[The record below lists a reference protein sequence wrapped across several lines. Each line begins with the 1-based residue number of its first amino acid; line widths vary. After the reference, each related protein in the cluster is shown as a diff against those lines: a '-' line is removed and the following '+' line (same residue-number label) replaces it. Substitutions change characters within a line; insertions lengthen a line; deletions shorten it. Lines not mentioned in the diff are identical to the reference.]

1 MKNLS
6 IIIPCY
12 NESDNII
19 NLFDKLSELIKLYT
33 ELQIV
38 IVENGSKDN
47 SITKI
52 KNHPLYKNNLITL
65 VEIDKNLGYG
75 HGIMSGVYKSTT
87 KYIAWCHADLQTS
100 LKDVCD
106 AFEKN
111 LDKLEKTKSIVKGK
125 RINRSIVDKF
135 FSSGMSVITSFLFKC
150 NCSSESLIISHTL
163 YLSLFTWE
171 LFNIS
176 SIVISCGDSRNGN
189 TFNNVFNPA
198 PFIPGIPS
206 DLSPSNILYNK
217 KFFELTPYSF
227 KILSSSYINFFV
239 GE

>member
-19 NLFDKLSELIKLYT
+19 NLFDKLSELIKFYT
-33 ELQIV
+33 ELEIV

-135 FSSGMSVITSFLFKC
+135 FTSGMSIITSFLFKC
-150 NCSSESLIISHTL
+150 KLTDINAQPKIFSRNFLSLLNDPPVDFSLDL
-163 YLSLFTWE
+163 YLMLKARFNDYQIIEYPLTWNKRTAGE
-171 LFNIS
+171 AKGGGSFVSKII
-176 SIVISCGDSRNGN
+176 IVIRH
-189 TFNNVFNPA
+189 
-198 PFIPGIPS
+198 
-206 DLSPSNILYNK
+206 
-217 KFFELTPYSF
+217 FFGL
-227 KILSSSYINFFV
+227 LL
-239 GE
+239 

>member
-19 NLFDKLSELIKLYT
+19 NLFDKLSELIKFYT
-33 ELQIV
+33 ELEIV

-75 HGIMSGVYKSTT
+75 HGIMSGVYKSTA

-135 FSSGMSVITSFLFKC
+135 FTSGMSIIVSFLFKC
-150 NCSSESLIISHTL
+150 KLTDINAQPKIFSRNFLSLLNDPPVDFSLDL
-163 YLSLFTWE
+163 YLMLKARFNDYQIIEYPLTWNKRTAGE
-171 LFNIS
+171 AKGGGSFVSKIKLILK
-176 SIVISCGDSRNGN
+176 
-189 TFNNVFNPA
+189 TFGY
-198 PFIPGIPS
+198 IY
-206 DLSPSNILYNK
+206 DLKRSK
-217 KFFELTPYSF
+217 KF
-227 KILSSSYINFFV
+227 
-239 GE
+239 